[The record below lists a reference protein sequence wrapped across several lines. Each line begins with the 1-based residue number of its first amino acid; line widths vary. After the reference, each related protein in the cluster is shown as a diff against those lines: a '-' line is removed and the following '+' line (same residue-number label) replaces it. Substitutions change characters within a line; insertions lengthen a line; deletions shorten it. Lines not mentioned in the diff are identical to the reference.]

1 MQESREKIKSRMIK
15 NASRIW
21 GHTDTEAESAFDP
34 LVSMIM
40 GALSAELEKI
50 SGDIHESG
58 SRVIEKLV
66 QLLTPEPLTTAVP
79 AHSVMTA
86 RPVQANFQVYPSYQ
100 FYTSKKIRI
109 SKESAKTEDKIVF
122 FTPAGHYKLFNGSIK
137 YMAMGQKIFEIQSEQ
152 NREILCHGNSKSQIN
167 NSEIWI
173 GAEFDEE
180 VNSLEGLSFFF
191 DFRSELHKDTF
202 YQSLGRTKWS
212 LNDKPVSF
220 SQGYAGGIERTRE
233 ELDAMLNQELDVTA
247 KVRNHVNMFYRK
259 RFMSWNTDK
268 HQLDKYLR
276 QNNYPS
282 VFNEIFPLKD
292 LEKLPQ
298 GLFWFRVEFPQPF
311 PPEIFE
317 DLYCSMNCFPA
328 LNRHLNDFTH
338 TSREI
343 INIIPLN
350 TDDTFFDINKVSNT
364 EGDTYSIKAFATISD
379 IEKGNY
385 ILRQGSIGRFDT
397 RNAVEILNYLT
408 DLLRDE
414 SAAFSILGTDMISS
428 SLKELNQT
436 IARLEQRLD
445 DYQLVKDN
453 TPYLML
459 KALPKDETVFVEFWS
474 TNGSFANGIK
484 PDSKVYIYEG
494 SDLMPDTVYLM
505 TKTVGGRERMNTEER
520 INSYR
525 KALLSRGRIVTAEDI
540 KALCYE
546 HFGAPLEKIEVNK
559 GIMKGLLIDSG
570 FVRTIDI
577 HLTFSKRAV
586 IPVQEEMD
594 FQVEDLKVKLDER
607 SSNIF
612 PFRIIME

>member
-66 QLLTPEPLTTAVP
+66 QLLTPEPLTTAMP
-79 AHSVMTA
+79 AHCVMTA
-86 RPVQANFQVYPSYQ
+86 KSVQANFQVYPSYQ
-100 FYTSKKIRI
+100 FYTYKKVRN

-122 FTPAGHYKLFNGSIK
+122 FTPAGYYKLFNGSIR
-137 YMAMGQKIFEIQSEQ
+137 YLAMGQKMFEIQSEQ
-152 NREILCHGNSKSQIN
+152 NKEIFCHSLSNSQLN
-167 NSEIWI
+167 NTELWI
-173 GAEFDEE
+173 GSEFSEE
-180 VNSLEGLSFFF
+180 VGSLEGLSFFF
-191 DFRSELHKDTF
+191 DLRSEFYKETF

-212 LNDKPVSF
+212 LNDHPVTF
-220 SQGYAGGIERTRE
+220 TQGYYGGIERTRE
-233 ELDAMLNQELDVTA
+233 ELDAILNQELDVTA

-259 RFMSWNTDK
+259 HFMSWSSDK
-268 HQLDKYLR
+268 HLLDKYFR
-276 QNNYPS
+276 ENNYPS
-282 VFNEIFPLKD
+282 IFDEIFPQKE
-292 LEKLPQ
+292 LEKIPK
-298 GLFWFRVEFPQPF
+298 GLFWFKVEFPQPF
-311 PPEIFE
+311 PAETYE
-317 DLYCSMNCFPA
+317 DLFCSINCFPIV
-328 LNRHLNDFTH
+328 NRHLNDFTH
-338 TSREI
+338 TSREL

-350 TDDTFFDINKVSNT
+350 TDETFFDINKVSNT
-364 EGDTYSIKAFATISD
+364 EGNTYSIKAFATVSD

-484 PDSKVYIYEG
+484 PDSKVFIYEG
-494 SDLMPDTVYLM
+494 SDLMPDSVYFM

-525 KALLSRGRIVTAEDI
+525 KALLSRGRVVTAEDI

-546 HFGAPLEKIEVNK
+546 HFGTTLEKVEVNK
-559 GIMKGLLIDSG
+559 GIMKGLLVDSG

-586 IPVQEEMD
+586 IPVQEELD
-594 FQVEDLKVKLDER
+594 FQVEDLKVKLEER

-612 PFRIIME
+612 PFRIIIQ